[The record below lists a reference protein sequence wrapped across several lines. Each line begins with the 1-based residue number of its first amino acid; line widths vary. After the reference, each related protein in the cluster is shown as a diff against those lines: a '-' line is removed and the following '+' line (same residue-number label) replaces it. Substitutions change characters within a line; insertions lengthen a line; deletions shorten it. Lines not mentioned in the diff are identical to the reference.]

1 MRIQYE
7 NGTVICPQRKNVVAN
22 DSSFCKF
29 CGDKLPKIDFE
40 KYEWCPECAE
50 LVEKGL
56 KNAVTADSYYIQFQ
70 RIWSSVPNAVTRP
83 ARAPSGNLQGAGV
96 AQGTCPPDWHCPC
109 PGWVKFLLGCS
120 CLGSDSTF

>member
-70 RIWSSVPNAVTRP
+70 RIWSSVPNAVSWLNEVIISAYFVRN
-83 ARAPSGNLQGAGV
+83 R
-96 AQGTCPPDWHCPC
+96 
-109 PGWVKFLLGCS
+109 
-120 CLGSDSTF
+120 CLRRICLRYRKSASA